1 MGEIDKRTEQLS
13 VRSEKFTAKEIA
25 TYSVAS
31 IVVTALL
38 LFSGFPLA
46 FLFFLASASY
56 LVWRLIAPAKT
67 STARSIFEF
76 YLLADEIIS
85 NPRRRWYGFEVE
97 EVIVRGEEIVRRCDP
112 PPPLALYA
120 LGCLYKISGDH
131 ERAGVFLNMLSDES
145 YDEIAIKDPSSELRE
160 YVALRRRI
168 ERAPE
173 ESPKVSRAIRRLER
187 SRMLRLEGVMSELTA
202 HSRQAEVGSGLP
214 PGESRGRDILK
225 TVFNERLDTSG
236 VDRFRPPISEVLHS
250 VYDVPGE
257 KDN

>member
-1 MGEIDKRTEQLS
+1 MGEIDIRAEQLS
-13 VRSEKFTAKEIA
+13 IKGEKFTAKEIA

-56 LVWRLIAPAKT
+56 LVWRLMAPAKT
-67 STARSIFEF
+67 SNARSVFEF

-97 EVIVRGEEIVRRCDP
+97 EVIARGEDILRRFDP
-112 PPPLALYA
+112 QPPLAVYA
-120 LGCLYKISGDH
+120 LGCLYNVNGDH
-131 ERAGVFLNMLSDES
+131 ERAAVLLSMLRDENI
-145 YDEIAIKDPSSELRE
+145 DEIAIKAPSSELRE

-187 SRMLRLEGVMSELTA
+187 SRMLRLEGAISNLA
-202 HSRQAEVGSGLP
+202 I
-214 PGESRGRDILK
+214 PGENVEAESDTMPGETRGGNILK
-225 TVFNERLDTSG
+225 TVFDERTDASA